1 MGGSNLNAL
10 LILLLLMFITLIMVL
25 DMTKKISLTN
35 KKVMSIYLIIAPHII
50 LLTFIV
56 NQLADTS
63 GISRGIRII
72 LIIEL
77 WIIVL
82 YIWLRL
88 NIFPILND
96 KSGNTRLIIMMGG
109 RRIIQCGLYALI
121 VQIMLGIYLL
131 DNSKV
136 NYLGNELLIMDISF
150 AVINTLNL
158 LLNGILRIMFTS
170 KRLGIVKRAILLFTG
185 WVPILNIIVILYAC
199 RIVRLEYDHHCY
211 KLINENERVD
221 SQVCATKYPL
231 IMVHGIGFRDI
242 KYINYWGRIPKVLIK
257 NGAKIYY
264 GNQEAW
270 GTVEDNA
277 RDIKEEIFKILKE
290 NNCDK
295 VNIIAHSK
303 GGLDARYMLSE
314 LGMGKYVA
322 SLTMISSPH
331 KGSPLLDV
339 LCKLPDSAYRKL
351 CNIIDKYFSK
361 VGDKNPDSYTSSRQ
375 LATAYAVKFNERI
388 KDVPSV
394 YYQSYT
400 SVMKNCFSHILLTIP
415 YLIMKPIEGEND
427 GLVGI
432 ESAKWGN
439 FKGVIRNK
447 HMRGISHADI
457 IDLKREDYNG
467 FDVLE
472 KHIKIV
478 SELKKMGY

>member
-1 MGGSNLNAL
+1 MNVL
-10 LILLLLMFITLIMVL
+10 LILLSLIFIILIIVL
-25 DMTKKISLTN
+25 DVIQKISVTN
-35 KKVMSIYLIIAPHII
+35 KKFMSVYLILAPHII

-56 NQLADTS
+56 NQLAKKA
-63 GISRGIRII
+63 GISMGIGIF

-77 WIIVL
+77 WTIVL

-96 KSGNTRLIIMMGG
+96 KSGSTRLRIMMGG
-109 RRIIQCGLYALI
+109 RKIILSGLYALF
-121 VQIMLGIYLL
+121 VQLILGIYLIKTT
-131 DNSKV
+131 KV
-136 NYLGNELLIMDISF
+136 NYIGNELLIIDISF
-150 AVINTLNL
+150 AVINTLSL
-158 LLNGILRIMFTS
+158 LFNGTLRIVFTS

-242 KYINYWGRIPKVLIK
+242 KYINYWGRIPKALIK

-314 LGMGKYVA
+314 LEMGEYVA

-331 KGSPLLDV
+331 KGSVLLDV
-339 LCKLPDSAYRKL
+339 LCKLPDKAYRKL

-375 LATAYAVKFNERI
+375 LATAYSVKFNERI

-400 SVMKNCFSHILLTIP
+400 SVMKNCFSHLLLTIP

-432 ESAKWGN
+432 ESAKWGV

-447 HMRGISHADI
+447 YIRGISHADI
-457 IDLKREDYNG
+457 IDLKREDYND
-467 FDVLE
+467 FDVIE
-472 KHIKIV
+472 KYIEII
-478 SELKKMGY
+478 SELKSMGY